1 MLRTVVVP
9 LVATG
14 ALFAGLAWSAWRHP
28 PSPNTAS
35 AADLG
40 ALRLVRH
47 VLVTAAGGFVA
58 FLAIVLVFHVWL
70 AGQRAAFREGLAGG
84 GFLAVCAVVGFLAL
98 SAVER
103 RLRR

>member
-1 MLRTVVVP
+1 VLRTVVAP
-9 LVATG
+9 LVAAS
-14 ALFAGLAWSAWRHP
+14 ALFAGLTWYAWRHP
-28 PSPNTAS
+28 PSLGA
-35 AADLG
+35 ALVADLG
-40 ALRLVRH
+40 ALRLLRH

-58 FLAIVLVFHVWL
+58 FLAIVVVFHVWL
-70 AGQRAAFREGLAGG
+70 AGQRAAFRDGLIGG

>member
-9 LVATG
+9 LVATS
-14 ALFAGLAWSAWRHP
+14 ALFAGLTWYAWRHP
-28 PSPNTAS
+28 PTPCS
-35 AADLG
+35 ADLG

-47 VLVTAAGGFVA
+47 VLVTVAGGFVA

-70 AGQRAAFREGLAGG
+70 AGQWAAFRDGLAGG